1 MTATRQIELFQAVTI
16 AAVEAACA
24 AHGSAHHTV
33 AGPYIAGDDTE
44 AVEHVGDDDTEAVEH
59 VGDGLAVT
67 WLLLRVLSKAVRHT

>member
-24 AHGSAHHTV
+24 AHGSARHTV
-33 AGPYIAGDDTE
+33 AGPYIAG
-44 AVEHVGDDDTEAVEH
+44 DDTEAVEH